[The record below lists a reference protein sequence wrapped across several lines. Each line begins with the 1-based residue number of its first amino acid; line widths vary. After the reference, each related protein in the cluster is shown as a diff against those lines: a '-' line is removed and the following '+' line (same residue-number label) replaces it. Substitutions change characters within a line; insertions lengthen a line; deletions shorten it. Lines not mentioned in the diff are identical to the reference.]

1 MDWLAHVKDSLL
13 ALFVAHEFPVLFGL
27 ILIEEMGLP
36 LPLPGDVLVAY
47 AGGLHHS
54 PRDAVAVI
62 GTVTF
67 ATAFGSS
74 LLYLL
79 ARRGGP
85 AVVARLQRFL
95 HLRPERIERTQ
106 EWFRRRGPVAIVV
119 GRLIPGFRIPTSIM
133 AGIAHVP
140 YHVFVP
146 STMVAALIWSL
157 FYYFVGDILSRL
169 WLPFVRWA
177 SNEPEQVSGG
187 AILAA
192 LLVGA
197 VFWGRA
203 VRRQSRRVRLPTA
216 Q

>member
-1 MDWLAHVKDSLL
+1 MNWLAHIKDVLL

-27 ILIEEMGLP
+27 IFIEEMGLP

-54 PRDAVAVI
+54 PGDAAAVI

-85 AVVARLQRFL
+85 TVVARLQRFL
-95 HLRPERIERTQ
+95 HLRPERIERMQ
-106 EWFRRRGPVAIVV
+106 EWFRRRGPVAIVI

-133 AGIAHVP
+133 AGVAHVP
-140 YHVFVP
+140 YRVFVP

-169 WLPFVRWA
+169 WLPVVGWA
-177 SNEPEQVSGG
+177 SDEPEQAVAG
-187 AILAA
+187 AVLAVFV
-192 LLVGA
+192 VGA

-203 VRRQSRRVRLPTA
+203 FRRRSRRMTFPVA
-216 Q
+216 S